1 MKILCVSDH
10 IDPLVYST
18 KLKER
23 FRDVDMVI
31 SAGDLPMEYLGFIAS
46 SLNKELY
53 FIFGNHNLKRL
64 NLFKKRRTA
73 FSITDPS
80 GNPALDNYFGSIYIG
95 GRIVK
100 TRHKLLIA
108 GLGGSMLY
116 NGDENQ
122 FTDFQMYRKI
132 FRLIPRLLWN
142 RVVHGRFL
150 DILLTH
156 APPRGIHDKPDP
168 CHTGFRSF
176 LWFMR
181 KFKPRFLLHGHIHLY
196 DMNAQRMT
204 VYHETTIINVYDHYV
219 LTLPAAGRD
228 QAPNIPL
235 VAETASDISKQENK
249 PDSVRPET
257 VRRDQA

>member
-18 KLKER
+18 KVKER
-23 FRDVDMVI
+23 FRDVDLVL

-46 SLNKELY
+46 SMNKQL
-53 FIFGNHNLKRL
+53 FFVFGNHNLKKIG
-64 NLFKKRRTA
+64 LFKRNTHPYE
-73 FSITDPS
+73 SEDELSHPS
-80 GNPALDNYFGSIYIG
+80 MNNYYGSTYVG
-95 GRIVK
+95 GKIVK
-100 TRHKLLIA
+100 TRQGLLIA

-122 FTDFQMYRKI
+122 FTDFQMYWKI
-132 FRLIPRLLWN
+132 FKLVPRLLSN
-142 RVVHGRFL
+142 KMIHGRYL

-168 CHTGFRSF
+168 CHTGFKSF

-196 DMNAQRMT
+196 DMNAQRVTAFNQTM
-204 VYHETTIINVYDHYV
+204 VINVYDHYV
-219 LTLPAAGRD
+219 LTIPGLENEEAVLPRSRPSDDLSEHERD
-228 QAPNIPL
+228 S
-235 VAETASDISKQENK
+235 EDHT
-249 PDSVRPET
+249 
-257 VRRDQA
+257 